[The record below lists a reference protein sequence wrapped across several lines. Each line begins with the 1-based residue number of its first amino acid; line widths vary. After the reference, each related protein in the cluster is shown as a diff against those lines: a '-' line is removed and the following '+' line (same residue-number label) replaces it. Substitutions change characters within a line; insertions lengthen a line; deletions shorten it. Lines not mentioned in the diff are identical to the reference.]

1 MRACAHVRVYVCV
14 YVRVNVIKTLNQLND
29 KIKLKNSKNFVAK
42 TRFLRSK
49 VALNLVCLDKVFKL
63 FFSSYI
69 IVLKLT
75 FSFLFIFVI
84 RINIQTYCCGIH
96 RPLYFRAKP
105 LAGKNYH
112 PRVANALK
120 TAYFASSFFAA
131 FASAR
136 LRLIASSRSSFF
148 CLSSSARGL

>member
-14 YVRVNVIKTLNQLND
+14 YVRVSVIKTLNQVNN

-49 VALNLVCLDKVFKL
+49 VALNLVCLDKVFKP

-75 FSFLFIFVI
+75 FSLFVYFCDWNKYSDIPLW
-84 RINIQTYCCGIH
+84 
-96 RPLYFRAKP
+96 RP
-105 LAGKNYH
+105 
-112 PRVANALK
+112 
-120 TAYFASSFFAA
+120 
-131 FASAR
+131 
-136 LRLIASSRSSFF
+136 
-148 CLSSSARGL
+148 

>member
-1 MRACAHVRVYVCV
+1 MCV
-14 YVRVNVIKTLNQLND
+14 YVRVSVIKTLNQLNN

-49 VALNLVCLDKVFKL
+49 VALNLVCLDKVFKP

-75 FSFLFIFVI
+75 FSLFVYVI
-84 RINIQTYCCGIH
+84 GINIQTYRCGIH

-105 LAGKNYH
+105 LAGINYH

-120 TAYFASSFFAA
+120 TAYFASSFFRGLCFRSPAPHR
-131 FASAR
+131 FFTFIFLLPFFFGAR
-136 LRLIASSRSSFF
+136 LVNGQRHHG
-148 CLSSSARGL
+148 C